1 MSPAPPAVGYVL
13 DSGALIALEKA
24 SPLMTRLLMD
34 VRSGAARVIVP
45 DAVLAQ
51 VWRGGT
57 GRQARIAALLGL
69 KPERCAKVALDTDAA
84 KRIGV
89 KIGESGHADVV
100 DIHVALVADA
110 QAAAVVT
117 SDRNDIVAISP
128 GLAELIVD
136 I

>member
-1 MSPAPPAVGYVL
+1 MSPAPPVVRYVL

-24 SPLMTRLLMD
+24 SPLMTRLLMQ

-57 GRQARIAALLGL
+57 GRQARLAALLGL
-69 KPERCAKVALDTDAA
+69 KPERCAKIALDTGAA
-84 KRIGV
+84 KQIGVRIGQCGQGDAV
-89 KIGESGHADVV
+89 DVQ
-100 DIHVALVADA
+100 VALVAET

-128 GLAELIVD
+128 GLADLIVD

>member
-1 MSPAPPAVGYVL
+1 VNRQATYVL

-24 SPLMTRLLMD
+24 DTRMTSILMQ
-34 VRSGAARVIVP
+34 VRGGHAAVIVP
-45 DAVLAQ
+45 DSVLAQ

-69 KPERCAKVALDTDAA
+69 KPGQCVTVPLDSAAA
-84 KRIGV
+84 KRVGLLA
-89 KIGESGHADVV
+89 GSSGHHDIADV
-100 DIHVALVADA
+100 HVVAVA
-110 QAAAVVT
+110 QDHGAAVVT
-117 SDRNDIVAISP
+117 SDRGDILAVGP

>member
-1 MSPAPPAVGYVL
+1 VSPAPPAASYVL

-24 SPLMTRLLMD
+24 SPKMTRLLMD

-45 DAVLAQ
+45 DSALAQ

-69 KPERCAKVALDTDAA
+69 KPERCVKIALDTDMA

-89 KIGESGHADVV
+89 KIGECNHADVV
-100 DIHVALVADA
+100 DVQVALVASE

-117 SDRNDIVAISP
+117 SDRSDIVAISP
-128 GLAELIVD
+128 ELAEFIVD
-136 I
+136 V

>member
-1 MSPAPPAVGYVL
+1 MSPAPPAVRYVL

-100 DIHVALVADA
+100 DIADD